1 MARRLLAWH
10 GGCRHGMVYRLSPWR
25 GSHVLGMAWLIGCRH
40 RMAHRLSPRLGGC
53 WHGMEVVAMAWRICC
68 RHRMARRLS
77 PWLGGLWLAVLCC
90 AWCAVTCCGRFW
102 HATAWLDRG
111 VLWSALSY
119 YGMYCRGRWCSF
131 AIRGDKATVAWCAFC
146 GVSWLCFVRLL
157 TL

>member
-68 RHRMARRLS
+68 RHRMSRRS
-77 PWLGGLWLAVLCC
+77 VASRVVLCM
-90 AWCAVTCCGRFW
+90 VCCDMLW
-102 HATAWLDRG
+102 Q
-111 VLWSALSY
+111 VLACN
-119 YGMYCRGRWCSF
+119 GM
-131 AIRGDKATVAWCAFC
+131 A
-146 GVSWLCFVRLL
+146 
-157 TL
+157 

>member
-1 MARRLLAWH
+1 MAWLTCSRYGVAHRLSASHGSQVVATAWRLLAWH
-10 GGCRHGMVYRLSPWR
+10 GGCRHGMAY
-25 GSHVLGMAWLIGCRH
+25 AI
-40 RMAHRLSPRLGGC
+40 
-53 WHGMEVVAMAWRICC
+53 AMAWRIGC

-119 YGMYCRGRWCSF
+119 YGMYCRGRWCSL